1 MSMVFRNE
9 PAPQEDWHCRHGYNM
24 KKLLVNHPLRTM
36 GFAFV
41 AGFIFTGLLFYTA
54 WEQSLNTGR
63 QLLSKESDLLVHDSI
78 NALAAGIQSALD
90 LAMFMRLTHVMDRD
104 QFRVFSESL
113 FTQHPFLKGALYMPR
128 IGGEEMPD
136 SKFANV
142 WERETD
148 GPWSAQYRDDKIHF
162 PVQYIEPLS
171 LNHSNLLGVD
181 LSSYPD
187 MKATVQH
194 SVETGDP
201 LFFPRLDIMGKLKGL
216 LIIQAVYSGGR
227 EPATQRERHVRLRGI
242 IGILLDPNAMVS
254 WSGFHG
260 LGVQLS
266 MDTTLRPPARKM
278 DALWIFR
285 DDDLSDSPGKMVFA
299 RLRDHREVFSTTWQR
314 FELDVE
320 KKVHWHDLDHLFLL
334 TALVTGLVFGF
345 MGLMLMQGMH
355 VRARVLAH
363 RNEEIEQE
371 VQRQASMIKLVL
383 DTIPVRVFWKDL
395 KGNYLGCNQLFAS
408 DTGYPFTWEV
418 LGKSDFDMPWRD
430 RAAYFQREDADV
442 LASGKAVINLEMEA
456 LTLSGRQLWLKM
468 SKIPLPGLDG
478 EIIGVLGIYEDIT
491 KRREIEA
498 CLREQEAR
506 MRMVL
511 DSAGEG
517 IITMDREGVV
527 ESFNRA
533 ATRLFGYQASEVIG
547 NNIRMLMPEPYCSE
561 HDGYLRRYLETGR
574 ATIIDIGRDVEGLRK
589 DGTVFPLYLTVSQL
603 ELKGELLFTGIIR
616 DQTREKEKE
625 TELLKLSSV
634 VEGNPNA
641 IIITDLNG
649 VIEYVNPQFVE
660 LTGYDVGE
668 VLGKNPKLLQS
679 KDNPEKYKDLWDT
692 IQSGRVW
699 RGEFHNRRKD
709 GTLYW
714 SGTTIS
720 SIVDGN
726 GNLIRYVGVS
736 RDITRQKES
745 ERRAREAEN
754 LREKSDMLLMMS
766 LESIRDG
773 FAIFDAENRLE
784 LWNNAFHELHDK
796 VADLIVSGT
805 TYDEILREAVERG
818 QITKS
823 AEYRDPLLHDRVK
836 HSDRLIQTFEEEFSG
851 NRWIRISESQMM
863 DGSSVVVYSDI
874 TSLKIAK
881 AEAEAAARAKSDFL
895 ANMSHE
901 IRTPMNAVIGLSHLC
916 LQTHLTPK
924 QRDYIQKVYNSATSL
939 LRIINDILDFS
950 KIEAGRLD
958 MESIDFTLEEVLE
971 SMESM
976 MLLKA
981 QEKNLNFVLE
991 TDPEIPPSLV
1001 GDPLRLG
1008 QVLINLVNNAIKF
1021 TEAGQI
1027 VVRTAVRTRDEY
1039 QVWLRFE
1046 VQDTGLGMTPEQQKR
1061 LFHSFSQAD
1070 SSTTRKYGGT
1080 GLGLAIS
1087 RRLVELMDG
1096 QIGVESALNHG
1107 SCFFFDVRL
1116 GISKRV
1122 MDTRL
1127 KAGLELRGMKV
1138 LVVDDND
1145 MARLVM
1151 TEYLASFH
1159 FRVTTVNHGADALK
1173 AVKEADGV
1181 GTPFGLV
1188 IMDAMVPS
1196 LDGISTAKTIR
1207 ESLSLVT
1214 PPKVVMVTAHG
1225 YEDAVKRARE
1235 GAGVDGILVQPV
1247 DSSVLF
1253 ETILDVFGGAWLREG
1268 ERKPVVRSYQEFGR
1282 VLSGARILLVEDNEI
1297 NRQVARELLEQANI
1311 TVLLAENGRVA
1322 LDVVARETLDGVL
1335 MDVQMPLMDGIT
1347 ATREIRKNPRFRDLP
1362 ILAMTA
1368 NAMSGDREKCL
1379 LAGMQE
1385 HISKPVDP
1393 IEMFLKL
1400 IRWIR
1405 PVVLPSMPVKMES
1418 LGLADEASRLAL
1430 PEIVGMD
1437 TDMGVRRMGGNVPG
1451 YLKLLAK
1458 FRENQWGV
1466 CENIRSA
1473 LERGD
1478 GEFALRLV
1486 HTLKGVAA
1494 TIGAMDLSEQAKN
1507 LETSMKGENHGE
1519 KTDVLLKKTAEKM
1532 RLIMDNIQMALVAI
1546 HDGRKVVAVVEET
1559 PEVCARR
1566 SALLALAASQLAD
1579 FDASVEKTLSSLRDG
1594 LVSDVMNDWV
1604 EKLEGQVAQ
1613 YDFEGAAETLRQGM
1627 ARLLGSEVG
1636 QTRHDDCA
1644 DPSAKREAQPVDS
1657 RVRLD
1662 KEV

>member
-1 MSMVFRNE
+1 
-9 PAPQEDWHCRHGYNM
+9 M
-24 KKLLVNHPLRTM
+24 KTRLVNHPLRTT

-41 AGFIFTGLLFYTA
+41 AGFVFTGLLFYTA
-54 WEQSLNTGR
+54 WEQSLNNGR

-78 NALAAGIQSALD
+78 NALAAGIQSTLD
-90 LAMFMRLTHVMDRD
+90 LAMFMRLTYVLDRD
-104 QFRVFSESL
+104 QFRTFSESL

-128 IGGEEMPD
+128 IGGDEVRDFDKEMAD
-136 SKFANV
+136 AGFTNA
-142 WERETD
+142 WEKDVD
-148 GPWSAQYRDDKIHF
+148 GPWMVRHMEEKIHF
-162 PVQYIEPLS
+162 PIQYIEPLS
-171 LNHSNLLGVD
+171 LNNSNLLGLD
-181 LSSYPD
+181 LFSHPD
-187 MKATVQH
+187 MKMIMQH

-216 LIIQAVYSGGR
+216 LIVQAVYSGGR
-227 EPATQRERHVRLRGI
+227 EPTTQRERQKRLRGAI
-242 IGILLDPNAMVS
+242 AILLDPDAMVS
-254 WSGFHG
+254 WNGSHA
-260 LGVQLS
+260 LGVKFS
-266 MDTTLRPPARKM
+266 METALRPPARNM
-278 DALWIFR
+278 EPLQIFGDHDPSGLPR
-285 DDDLSDSPGKMVFA
+285 KMVFA
-299 RLRDHREVFSTTWQR
+299 RLKDHREVFSTAWQK
-314 FELDVE
+314 FVLDVE
-320 KKVHWHDLDHLFLL
+320 KRVYWEDLDHLFLL
-334 TALVTGLVFGF
+334 TALVTGLVFGLL
-345 MGLMLMQGMH
+345 GLMLMQGMY
-355 VRARVLAH
+355 VRAKVLAH
-363 RNEEIEQE
+363 RNEEVEQE
-371 VQRQASMIKLVL
+371 VRRQASMIKLVL
-383 DTIPVRVFWKDL
+383 DTIPVRVFWKDVQ
-395 KGNYLGCNQLFAS
+395 GHYLGCNRLFAL
-408 DTGYPFTWEV
+408 DTGYRSTWEI

-430 RAAYFQREDADV
+430 QAAYFQREDADV
-442 LASGKAVINLEMEA
+442 LSSGQAMMNFEMESLTISGKP
-456 LTLSGRQLWLKM
+456 LWLKM
-468 SKIPLPGLDG
+468 SKVPLLGLDG

-491 KRREIEA
+491 QRREIEA

-517 IITMDREGVV
+517 IITMNKEGIV

-547 NNIRMLMPEPYCSE
+547 NNVRMLMPEPYGSE
-561 HDGYLRRYLETGR
+561 HDGYLRRYIETGH

-649 VIEYVNPQFVE
+649 MIEYVNPQFIE

-668 VLGKNPKLLQS
+668 VLGKTPRILRS
-679 KDNPEKYKDLWDT
+679 GEHPEKYKELWET
-692 IQSGRVW
+692 IQSGQVW
-699 RGEFHNRRKD
+699 RGELRNKRKD

-714 SGTTIS
+714 SGMTIS
-720 SIVDGN
+720 SIVDGQ
-726 GNLIRYVGVS
+726 GHLIRYVGVS
-736 RDITRQKES
+736 RDITRQKEN

-773 FAIFDAENRLE
+773 FAIFDADNRLE

-796 VADLIVSGT
+796 VSDLIVSGT
-805 TYDEILREAVERG
+805 SYDEILRESVERG

-851 NRWIRISESQMM
+851 HRWIRISESQMM

-916 LQTHLTPK
+916 LQTQLTPK
-924 QRDYIQKVYNSATSL
+924 QQDYIQKVYHSATSL

-958 MESIDFTLEEVLE
+958 MESIDFTLEEVLGSLE
-971 SMESM
+971 AVMS
-976 MLLKA
+976 LKA
-981 QEKNLNFVLE
+981 QEKKLSLILE
-991 TDPEIPPSLV
+991 TDPEIPLSLV

-1021 TEAGQI
+1021 TDVGQI
-1027 VVRTAVRTRDEY
+1027 VVRTSVGMRDEHG
-1039 QVWLRFE
+1039 VRLRFE

-1087 RRLVELMDG
+1087 RRLVALMDG
-1096 QIGVESALNHG
+1096 QIGVESALHVG
-1107 SCFFFDVRL
+1107 SRFFFDVRL

-1122 MDTRL
+1122 TDTRI
-1127 KAGLELRGMKV
+1127 KVGSQFQGMKV

-1151 TEYLASFH
+1151 TEYLASFG
-1159 FRVTTVNHGADALK
+1159 FRVTTATNGVDALEV
-1173 AVKEADGV
+1173 VKEADGV
-1181 GTPFGLV
+1181 GIPFGLV
-1188 IMDAMVPS
+1188 VMDTTMPD
-1196 LDGISTAKTIR
+1196 LDGISTARKLR
-1207 ESLSLVT
+1207 ESLSLVA
-1214 PPKVVMVTAHG
+1214 PPKVIMATAHG
-1225 YEDAVKRARE
+1225 SEDVVKRIKEDAH
-1235 GAGVDGILVQPV
+1235 VDGILVKPIH
-1247 DSSVLF
+1247 SSALF
-1253 ETILDVFGGAWLREG
+1253 ETILDVFGSSWLQEG
-1268 ERKPVVRSYQEFGR
+1268 VRKPVVGSYQEFGK

-1322 LDVVARETLDGVL
+1322 LDVLAREILDGVL
-1335 MDVQMPLMDGIT
+1335 MDVQMPVMDGLT
-1347 ATREIRKNPRFRDLP
+1347 ATREIRKDPRFRDLP

-1400 IRWIR
+1400 IRWIK
-1405 PVVLPSMPVKMES
+1405 PVVLQSVAVPRELSEMVD
-1418 LGLADEASRLAL
+1418 DEALGCAV
-1430 PEIVGMD
+1430 PDVVGVD
-1437 TDMGVRRMGGNVPG
+1437 TRMGVQRMGGNVSG
-1451 YLKLLAK
+1451 YLRLLAK
-1458 FRENQWGV
+1458 FSENQQGV
-1466 CENIRSA
+1466 CENIRLALDQGDSA
-1473 LERGD
+1473 S
-1478 GEFALRLV
+1478 ALRLV

-1494 TIGAMDLSEQAKN
+1494 TIGAMDLSEQARK
-1507 LETSMKGENHGE
+1507 LEASMKGERGGE
-1519 KTDVLLKKTAEKM
+1519 ETPILLERTAENM
-1532 RLIMDNIQMALVAI
+1532 RLIMAHIQRALADV
-1546 HDGRKVVAVVEET
+1546 HDGGKVVAAVEET
-1559 PEVCARR
+1559 PDVRERR
-1566 SALLALAASQLAD
+1566 SALLTMAAAQLAD
-1579 FDASVEKTLSSLRDG
+1579 FDAAVEQTLSSLREG
-1594 LVSDVMNDWV
+1594 LVSDVMTDWV
-1604 EKLEGQVAQ
+1604 EKLEGQVAR
-1613 YDFEGAAETLRQGM
+1613 YDFEGAAETLREGM
-1627 ARLLGSEVG
+1627 MHLAG
-1636 QTRHDDCA
+1636 
-1644 DPSAKREAQPVDS
+1644 K
-1657 RVRLD
+1657 
-1662 KEV
+1662 